1 MSPITQSRE
10 NALAFAS
17 FAAYASSMPRKP
29 TAPPKANTRPKGT
42 PGEARGAST
51 RASHPRA
58 LREATTSRTTSFG
71 ATSELGDAIRR
82 TRARGQ
88 HVGIA
93 LPRSKQPSQLP
104 DQIALLVADALDAHA
119 RGHRVEL
126 AIQAPDPNPRQ
137 MHPTTA
143 PTCHYLILDRNPDD
157 ELTTQQAAQALR
169 VSRPTIIKAIDEGR
183 LLARMV
189 GKHRRV
195 RIYDFNAYARAEHA
209 ARVAHAMESD
219 RIEQELGLYE
229 IPLPPS
235 RAAWKALLAQPQ
247 KQQRARPSRRRGR

>member
-1 MSPITQSRE
+1 
-10 NALAFAS
+10 
-17 FAAYASSMPRKP
+17 MPRKP
-29 TAPPKANTRPKGT
+29 TVHPKANTRPKGT
-42 PGEARGAST
+42 PGEARGATT

-82 TRARGQ
+82 TRASGQ

-93 LPRSKQPSQLP
+93 LPRSKQPSRLP

-126 AIQAPDPNPRQ
+126 AIQAPDPNARRIGG
-137 MHPTTA
+137 PTPT

-195 RIYDFNAYARAEHA
+195 RIYDFNAYAQAEHA
-209 ARVAHAMESD
+209 ARVAHAMEST
-219 RIEQELGLYE
+219 RLEQEWGLHNSTDPISLAE
-229 IPLPPS
+229 
-235 RAAWKALLAQPQ
+235 WKRISGRVGSPQ
-247 KQQRARPSRRRGR
+247 FRSGQRNAPQSKKRS